1 MESDLKSY
9 MRIISGKSKGKKI
22 NFLKTFTTRPLK
34 DSVRESIFNIITHS
48 NLFNINLEK
57 TNVLD
62 LYSGFGSFGLECLS
76 RGANNITFIEKDK
89 AVAKILKKN
98 LISLSSQEKA
108 IVIINEIEQ
117 FLDREKLEKFEIIFL
132 DPPFKENTY
141 LDVLK
146 NIKKK
151 KIFKKNHIVIIHRE
165 KRSSDNLNNIL
176 TPLIIKQYGRSKII
190 FGKFLS

>member
-34 DSVRESIFNIITHS
+34 DSVRESIFNIINHS

-57 TNVLD
+57 SNVLD

-76 RGANNITFIEKDK
+76 RGANNITFIEKDNT
-89 AVAKILKKN
+89 VAKILKKN

-176 TPLIIKQYGRSKII
+176 TPLLIKHYGRSKII